1 MMQSYPAVTWKYLA
15 QIERACRGARSNPG
29 HEVIAALEDQFDR
42 VWTLTQNIDGLHR
55 QAGSRNVIDIHGD
68 LHDLYCTRCGF
79 REVRAYRDRHLRH
92 GAGRGAALL
101 CRRGEANPNQV
112 DGKSMVDPSQ

>member
-1 MMQSYPAVTWKYLA
+1 MMQSYPTVTWKYLA
-15 QIERACRGARSNPG
+15 QIERACRGVRSNPG
-29 HEVIAALEDQFDR
+29 HEVIAALEGEFDR

-79 REVRAYRDRHLRH
+79 RESVQDYGGLSLPPRCPECMGPLRPDVV
-92 GAGRGAALL
+92 LFEL
-101 CRRGEANPNQV
+101 
-112 DGKSMVDPSQ
+112 SQLVCG